1 MCGRYT
7 LKEKE
12 ENLAKWFEA
21 VFEEVENLKPN
32 YNVAPSHQMPVV
44 RQADEGGRVIER
56 YSWGLLP
63 FWAKE
68 KNAGYSLI
76 NARAETVD
84 TKRSFRP
91 YFESQRCLVPASGF
105 YEWKGT
111 KGNKKPY
118 YIYPTHE
125 PVFAFAGLYNLW
137 TSPAGETVPTYT
149 IITTGANTK
158 MGNIHNRMPAMLFKE
173 EWDSWLDP
181 ANHNTRTLKDLLDP
195 YPDDGLDYYPV
206 SKEVNNVRNNGPEL
220 LERSEGG
227 DAVTGDLF
235 A

>member
-21 VFEEVENLKPN
+21 VFKEVENLEPN
-32 YNVAPSHQMPVV
+32 YNIAPSQRMPVV
-44 RQADEGGRVIER
+44 RQSEGGDRVIER

-76 NARAETVD
+76 NARAETLD
-84 TKRSFRP
+84 SKRSFKP
-91 YFESQRCLVPASGF
+91 YFQNQRCLIPASGF
-105 YEWKGT
+105 YEWKGP
-111 KGNKKPY
+111 KGNKTPY

-125 PVFAFAGLYNLW
+125 PVFAFAGLYSLW
-137 TSPAGETVPTYT
+137 SSPDGETVPTYT
-149 IITTGANTK
+149 IVTTGANSK
-158 MGNIHNRMPAMLFKE
+158 MTDLHNRMPAMLLKE

-181 ANHNTRTLKDLLDP
+181 SNQHTDALKDMLDP
-195 YPDDGLDYYPV
+195 YPDDALDYHPV
-206 SKEVNNVRNNGPEL
+206 SKEVNNVRNNNPRLIEPD
-220 LERSEGG
+220 EGG
-227 DAVTGDLF
+227 NAVTGDLF